1 MTGYAPARP
10 RGRAAGSRRGVSARP
25 LFWTLLGVPGLLFLA
40 VAYLVPIGSLLSAS
54 FLTPA
59 PGIGNFAALFET
71 SGYTQ
76 ITWQTIWISALST
89 VIAFVIGYPIAYLIV
104 ESRYRWVRRGL
115 LVAVVSSQLTS
126 VLSRTFGWQVILGE
140 SGPVARVSGGLSGDS
155 GSLLFTGVATTIG
168 LVQFLLPFMIL
179 PLVTIMQRVNRSTV
193 ASVSTLGAGPAVR
206 FYRVFMPMTIAGIGV
221 GTVLVFVY
229 GVGSYA
235 TPAVLGG
242 RGGMML
248 GVVIRDTLDTLGDT
262 GLAAALAILL
272 VVTVALAV
280 ALYQALL
287 RGRMEWLLNPET
299 ARPTTAARSRLS
311 RIPVLAQLRVG
322 VSSATAAVA
331 RLVDA
336 TGVSS
341 WKWPQ
346 AALGIATVIF
356 LTGPQVVTAVV
367 SFSGSQSLVF
377 PPKSWSLTWYRN
389 FFTAEWLTPTVTSL
403 TVGVFAAALAT
414 VLAGL
419 AAIAVARCGSRIVQT
434 VLTVGMLLPLVI
446 PSVVTAAAYYV
457 FLLPLGLTD
466 TRTGLV
472 IAHTSLLLPFAFGII
487 LANVQSVNRTAE
499 TAAVSLGAGPV
510 RVLRSVLLPQ
520 ISSGLVIAFLLGF
533 LISFDEAVVGIFLS
547 DIYVETLPAHMFA
560 AISQQSDPTI
570 GVIGTLMIAVVAIG
584 YGMLSLSHLRR
595 PAAANRDEVVR

>member
-1 MTGYAPARP
+1 MTAYAPV
-10 RGRAAGSRRGVSARP
+10 RRGGRTAGPRRRVLSGP
-25 LFWTLLGVPGLLFLA
+25 LFWTLLGLPGLLFLL

-54 FLTPA
+54 FLTPE
-59 PGIGNFAALFET
+59 PGVGNFATVFET

-76 ITWQTIWISALST
+76 ITWQTIWMSALST
-89 VIAFVIGYPIAYLIV
+89 AIAFVLGYPVAYLIV
-104 ESRYRWVRRGL
+104 ESRHRWVRRGL
-115 LVAVVSSQLTS
+115 LLAVVSSQLTS

-140 SGPVARVSGGLSGDS
+140 SGPVSRVSRGMGGGPT
-155 GSLLFTGVATTIG
+155 SLLFTSAATTIG
-168 LVQFLLPFMIL
+168 LVQFLLPFMIF

-193 ASVSTLGAGPAVR
+193 ASVSTLGAGPASR

-221 GTVLVFVY
+221 GTILVFVY

-242 RGGMML
+242 RRGMML
-248 GVVIRDTLDTLGDT
+248 GVVIRDTLDNLGDT
-262 GLAAALAILL
+262 GLAAALAMLLL
-272 VVTVALAV
+272 VAVGVAV
-280 ALYQALL
+280 AVYQGLL

-299 ARPTTAARSRLS
+299 APTATARLRLS
-311 RIPVLAQLRVG
+311 RIPFLAWLRGGMSTV
-322 VSSATAAVA
+322 AAAIA
-331 RLVDA
+331 RLFDSS
-336 TGVSS
+336 GVSS
-341 WKWPQ
+341 WKWPR
-346 AALGIATVIF
+346 AVLGVAVVIF
-356 LTGPQVVTAVV
+356 LTGPQIVTAVV
-367 SFSGSQSLVF
+367 SFSGSQSLLF

-389 FFTAEWLTPTVTSL
+389 FFSPAWLEPTMTSVI
-403 TVGVFAAALAT
+403 VGVCAAALAT

-419 AAIAVARCGSRIVQT
+419 AAIAVARGGSRIVRAVIT
-434 VLTVGMLLPLVI
+434 IAMLLPLIV

-487 LANVQSVNRTAE
+487 LANIQSVNRTAE
-499 TAAVSLGAGPV
+499 TAAVSLGAGPA

-520 ISSGLVIAFLLGF
+520 IYSGLLVAFLLGF

-547 DIYVETLPAHMFA
+547 DIYVQTLPAHMFA

-570 GVIGTLMIAVVAIG
+570 GVVGTLMIAVVAIV
-584 YGMLSLSHLRR
+584 YGIFGLFRPGRR
-595 PAAANRDEVVR
+595 ADTDQDEVVR